1 MSVLKDK
8 YETQMK
14 KGVLDM
20 LVLRLLEEQER
31 YGYQIIS
38 ELKER
43 GGERFLLKEG
53 TLYPILYRL
62 EDDSYI
68 ESRWSEA
75 EGKKVARKYYRI
87 TEEGKRA
94 LLEIST
100 LWAEINRCAT
110 AIMEGDSQ

>member
-1 MSVLKDK
+1 MFKLNEK

-20 LVLRLLEEQER
+20 LVLKLLSGQEM

-38 ELKER
+38 ELADLSDR
-43 GGERFLLKEG
+43 RFLLKEG

-62 EDDSYI
+62 EDDGQI

-75 EGKKVARKYYRI
+75 EGKRVARKYYSI
-87 TEEGKRA
+87 TENGKQA
-94 LLEIST
+94 LSEIRTLWNEISSRV
-100 LWAEINRCAT
+100 NK
-110 AIMEGDSQ
+110 IMED